1 MTDGSTPPPSPYD
14 PGAPVRPPAAAH
26 QVVVTPALR
35 NVLTQTIVGVL
46 LLVVGFGLAVVGI
59 VRPPEED
66 RVLVLVVGGV
76 LSLLGL
82 FICLTLRR
90 VLRSR
95 TYTFTHAGFEG
106 QDAAGRGF
114 RLLWSDLESVTVEAW
129 ERRSVWHDLM
139 MRRFRPVN
147 GYLLITVRPGAQLTG
162 NVARWA
168 KVKRVR
174 LPFWNRYELVDS
186 FAYGFRTYAGPRFHG
201 VVLR

>member
-1 MTDGSTPPPSPYD
+1 MTDGPTPPPSPYD

-46 LLVVGFGLAVVGI
+46 VLVVGIGAVVAGI
-59 VRPPEED
+59 VRPPEAN
-66 RVLVLVVGGV
+66 RAVVLVVGGV
-76 LSLLGL
+76 LGLLGL
-82 FICLTLRR
+82 LICLTLTR

-114 RLLWSDLESVTVEAW
+114 QLLWTDLESVTVEAW
-129 ERRSVWHDLM
+129 ERQSVWYDLI
-139 MRRFRPVN
+139 MRRFRPVH

-168 KVKRVR
+168 KMKQVR